1 MKRCIEL
8 ASKGLGMTYPNPLV
22 GCVII
27 YKDKVI
33 GEGWHKKAGENH
45 AEIEA
50 INNVKDK
57 SKLKKSTLY
66 VNLEPCS
73 HYGKTGPCT
82 DIIISHKIK
91 KIVIGTKDFSKKVN
105 GKGIEILEKNGCEV
119 KVGFLEKECFY
130 LNRRFFEFHIKN
142 KPYIILKWAESEDGF
157 ISPNQK
163 KRLKKSPYWLSN
175 QYSIQRSHK
184 WRSEEQAILIGV
196 QTAIDDNPSLTVR
209 NYKGT
214 NPLRCIID
222 PNNRLPKNSIILKD
236 KYKTVILNN
245 KFNKIEKSNKWVKIN
260 FDSLK
265 SELTKFFHQQKIQ
278 SIIIEG
284 GSKTLNYFIKQAFFN
299 EVRKIKTEKK
309 LFSGIKSPIFKN
321 KFSSKEIITN
331 NIIEYYF

>member
-27 YKDKVI
+27 YRDRVI

-91 KIVIGTKDFSKKVN
+91 KIVIGTKDFSEKVN

-119 KVGFLEKECFY
+119 KIGFLEKECFY

-142 KPYIILKWAESEDGF
+142 KPYIKYYDGKRWMSQKIED
-157 ISPNQK
+157 ISWK
-163 KRLKKSPYWLSN
+163 
-175 QYSIQRSHK
+175 
-184 WRSEEQAILIGV
+184 
-196 QTAIDDNPSLTVR
+196 
-209 NYKGT
+209 
-214 NPLRCIID
+214 
-222 PNNRLPKNSIILKD
+222 
-236 KYKTVILNN
+236 LNN
-245 KFNKIEKSNKWVKIN
+245 KLNTTLEEWFEKYQTNIKNHKKKLLESMIDNYNEGKMVSHFNKEFKL
-260 FDSLK
+260 FL
-265 SELTKFFHQQKIQ
+265 
-278 SIIIEG
+278 
-284 GSKTLNYFIKQAFFN
+284 LNYSSDIKQHFCN
-299 EVRKIKTEKK
+299 ELDKMLEQQ
-309 LFSGIKSPIFKN
+309 
-321 KFSSKEIITN
+321 
-331 NIIEYYF
+331 